1 MARAETSPGNLHTG
15 LKKKKIRKMAL
26 FPRTVDVFQLE
37 TAGNVRV
44 VVVKSGARIRFK
56 LINDESREELE

>member
-1 MARAETSPGNLHTG
+1 
-15 LKKKKIRKMAL
+15 MAL